1 MAKKLTTEE
10 IDNLYN
16 KMVDNGMSEEADLFI
31 KDPSSFDFR
40 LLEENPNFTDKF
52 KNVAEFTGDK
62 YSALR
67 SLYDAQEGKIPS
79 KSRIESFTEKF
90 PNISKQEI
98 LDWFNKTNQYKAEYD
113 AEAKA
118 EGERNERIKE
128 MKAYPREHW
137 FKNILV
143 NDYSKQRYIDD
154 PSTSIL
160 GGSKFNPLSSEGQ
173 KELRDMGLGA
183 TAGLADFIPGIGG
196 VLIGPTVRAG
206 RDVAHLD
213 EKYKPEGKILKNFIQ
228 DVGVNAGV
236 EYLPTAVLRKIN
248 KGTIGLGSELPLVS
262 SVLMARDADKGL
274 KMINNTIDA
283 IDNARKTTKD
293 NKELLNYIRS
303 LGDSEHAKNI
313 LSDYYSGMKLGDAI
327 DKWNSYY
334 KNRILNKRI
343 AKMREA
349 RARYGEVNPSWT
361 DVEKKA
367 ATRPDLNL
375 VQKVLKGGLDVTE
388 AFGPGAVKVYST
400 PEVKVEKDP
409 IEKERE
415 ADIDRIIK
423 NYSILWS
430 KKSKPQGYDTPL
442 IKAAYDKWKE
452 END

>member
-16 KMVDNGMSEEADLFI
+16 KMVENGMSEEADLFI

-40 LLEENPNFTDKF
+40 LLEENPNFTDKYR
-52 KNVAEFTGDK
+52 NVDDFLGNK
-62 YSALR
+62 YKILED
-67 SLYDAQEGKIPS
+67 LYKQLDGNKPS
-79 KSRIESFTEKF
+79 KARMESIQEKYPF
-90 PNISKQEI
+90 INREE
-98 LDWFNKTNQYKAEYD
+98 LENWFDKTNKYKAIYE

-128 MKAYPREHW
+128 MKEYPREHW

-154 PSTSIL
+154 PSTSVL
-160 GGSKFNPLSSEGQ
+160 GGSKFNPFSSEGQ
-173 KELRDMGLGA
+173 KELRDVGLGA
-183 TAGLADFIPGIGG
+183 MGGVADFIPGIGG
-196 VLIGPTVRAG
+196 VLIGPTIRAG

-213 EKYKPEGKILKNFIQ
+213 EKYKPEGNIVKNFIQ

-248 KGTIGLGSELPLVS
+248 KGTRGLGSEMPIVS
-262 SVLMARDADKGL
+262 SVLKARDADKGM

-283 IDNARKTTKD
+283 IDNARKTSKD
-293 NKELLNYIRS
+293 NKELLNYIHS
-303 LGDSEHAKNI
+303 LGESEHAKNI
-313 LSDYYSGMKLGDAI
+313 LSDYYSGMKLDDAI

-334 KNRILNKRI
+334 KNGILNKDI

-388 AFGPGAVKVYST
+388 AFGPGVVKTYST

-415 ADIDRIIK
+415 ADIDRIIN

-442 IKAAYDKWKE
+442 IKAAYDKWLK